1 MMVEVRRHFH
11 EQLAGLESVIQRMGT
26 ASRTLFQRAL
36 EVVGSD
42 DVAECDA
49 IIAGDDEVDAFYLE
63 IERGVVELFALQGP
77 VASDLRFLATLLH
90 INLHLERVA
99 DMAVNV
105 AKIVKAA
112 RGLPHNPAVLGHLKD
127 MGAIAVSMLTTAMDA
142 LERRDVGLARELPS
156 MDEPLDDLN
165 RGMLREVLME
175 STGRGM
181 LEWGINM
188 HVVSRQIERV
198 GDHAVDI
205 GEQVAYLVTGT
216 FQEFTDAS
224 HPEVEEATRLSEA
237 HRTAHADGEEP
248 AEGDPD
254 ER

>member
-1 MMVEVRRHFH
+1 MVEVRRHFH
-11 EQLAGLESVIQRMGT
+11 EQLAELESVIQRMGT

-36 EVVGSD
+36 DTVASD

-49 IIAGDDEVDAFYLE
+49 VIAGDDEVDAFYLE

-99 DMAVNV
+99 DMGVNV
-105 AKIVKAA
+105 AKIARAA
-112 RGLPHNPAVLGHLKD
+112 HGLPHNPTVLGHLKD
-127 MGAIAVSMLTTAMDA
+127 MGAIALTMLSTAMEA

-156 MDEPLDDLN
+156 MDEPLDELN
-165 RGMLREVLME
+165 RGMLAEVLME
-175 STGRGM
+175 STSRGM

-205 GEQVAYLVTGT
+205 GEQVAYLVTGA

-224 HPEVEEATRLSEA
+224 HPEVEEAAKLTEVSRAARSN
-237 HRTAHADGEEP
+237 GEEP
-248 AEGDPD
+248 AGDPD

>member
-11 EQLAGLESVIQRMGT
+11 DQLAELESVIQRMGT

-36 EVVGSD
+36 DAVGSD

-49 IIAGDDEVDAFYLE
+49 VIAADDEVDAFYLE

-105 AKIVKAA
+105 AKIAKAA
-112 RGLPHNPAVLGHLKD
+112 HGLPSNPAGLGHLKD
-127 MGAIAVSMLTTAMDA
+127 MGAIALTMLSTAMKA

-156 MDEPLDDLN
+156 MDDPLDELN
-165 RGMLREVLME
+165 RGMLAEVLME
-175 STGRGM
+175 ATTRDV
-181 LEWGINM
+181 LEGGINM
-188 HVVSRQIERV
+188 
-198 GDHAVDI
+198 
-205 GEQVAYLVTGT
+205 L
-216 FQEFTDAS
+216 
-224 HPEVEEATRLSEA
+224 
-237 HRTAHADGEEP
+237 
-248 AEGDPD
+248 
-254 ER
+254 

>member
-11 EQLAGLESVIQRMGT
+11 EQLAQLESVIQRMGA
-26 ASRTLFQRAL
+26 ASRALFQRAL
-36 EVVGSD
+36 DAVASD
-42 DVAECDA
+42 SIADCDA
-49 IIAGDDEVDAFYLE
+49 AIAADDEVDAFYLE

-99 DMAVNV
+99 DMGVNV
-105 AKIVKAA
+105 AKIVRASH
-112 RGLPHNPAVLGHLKD
+112 GLPRNPTVLGHLKD
-127 MGAIAVSMLTTAMDA
+127 MGVIALTMLSTAMVA
-142 LERRDVGLARELPS
+142 LERRDVHLARELPS
-156 MDEPLDDLN
+156 MDEPLDQLN
-165 RGMLREVLME
+165 RGMLTEVLME
-175 STGRGM
+175 SEGRGM

-205 GEQVAYLVTGT
+205 GEQVAYLVTGA

-224 HPEVEEATRLSEA
+224 HPEVEKAARLSAEGRA
-237 HRTAHADGEEP
+237 RSDGEEP
-248 AEGDPD
+248 SGVSE
-254 ER
+254 